1 VKTQGAAAPEPAS
14 STLTARVGVASAGM
28 VKKCVSQSWMRCLLC
43 LPTPNKRR
51 QTKTQPRMLDVALFS
66 QDEVLVQKI
75 RHALK
80 NMAVRVERY
89 EVFSQDTAQWRSRKF
104 DLMVVHPI
112 LSVMDVVSTWV
123 RDNRWAKP
131 AAILVLVPE
140 NHMVFAPSLLDAGFD
155 RCLPETVEA
164 TCLCAEIR
172 ALTRRNQGMLVS
184 VSHYGALSFD
194 HATQRAYVSGVAV
207 DLTVREAQVLDI
219 LLKRV
224 GQIIP
229 KESFLQDI
237 APDNM
242 AMNTTAAE
250 VYIHRLR
257 KKISHDLLPV
267 RNIKRCGY
275 LLPRYVDPSDS
286 SLCNPALSNPLVDS
300 VWPRY
305 ELVRHHLPI

>member
-1 VKTQGAAAPEPAS
+1 
-14 STLTARVGVASAGM
+14 
-28 VKKCVSQSWMRCLLC
+28 MRRLLC

-51 QTKTQPRMLDVALFS
+51 QTKTQSRMLDVALFS

-75 RHALK
+75 RYALK
-80 NMAVRVERY
+80 SMAVRVERY
-89 EVFSQDTAQWRSRKF
+89 EVCSQDTAQWRSRKF

-131 AAILVLVPE
+131 AATLVLVPE

-164 TCLCAEIR
+164 TCLCAEVR

-229 KESFLQDI
+229 KERFLQDI

-242 AMNTTAAE
+242 ALNTTAAE

-275 LLPRYVDPSDS
+275 FLPRYEHLSDG
-286 SLCNPALSNPLVDS
+286 SLCQAALAKPVAPS

-305 ELVRHHLPI
+305 EFVGQHLAV